1 MGKVKELYIQTRRMV
16 QEGKIDLAKEILLKL
31 GYSPEAASDVLQPMI
46 EEEREKRIAALRRE
60 QNRPRQEPLMDNPFN
75 KRQSRRKRRAG

>member
-1 MGKVKELYIQTRRMV
+1 MGKVKELYIQMRQMI
-16 QEGKIDLAKEILLKL
+16 QEGKIELAKEILLKM

-60 QNRPRQEPLMDNPFN
+60 QNRPRQEPLMDIPFN
-75 KRQSRRKRRAG
+75 NRVGGGG